1 MRALVV
7 ILALVASSAALA
19 APLGLRM
26 TTNAT
31 TVREGDSFQLDV
43 VLTVDGQ
50 DAVDEFDLPDLTD
63 FSVMQESESQGASIH
78 IVGGRR
84 RVVVEHR
91 RSFVLKATEAG
102 TKQIGEARARLDGST
117 ARAAPITI
125 RVVATK
131 PTPTTTPAPPTAD
144 AVPVPAEEAD
154 SASTSTL
161 PEPGARFGDELPRI
175 FAELRADKRRAFV
188 GEQITLLGEVYS
200 QVPLG
205 QYPRVPGQK
214 PPGFVCLPLDDG
226 TRLQA
231 SQRVL
236 KGRSYYVY
244 PVSRD
249 AIFTTKVGTVTL
261 APLELEVTP
270 AGSFFSRSQDVRL
283 KSAPVVLEIMPLPDP
298 VPPDFLPEN
307 VGRLELR
314 ASVRPTAVKPG
325 EPFTLAVEAVG
336 WGNPD
341 AFVLPRWD
349 GDGDARLFPPTT
361 KRERRDR
368 DGLVAG
374 RVLEET
380 LVQAQRP
387 GRITIPAL
395 SMTVFDPGEGRFVT
409 KQTGPVS
416 VVVGGAAAAGA
427 APPATTS
434 KRQRIGQGARPLALD
449 VEPRGHAAF
458 AFAPAV
464 GGVIFGL
471 GVIVGVVGRLRRRRQ
486 ESAAGQQAR
495 RRAERAAAAAAA
507 RDAVDVAAA
516 HRLLLDGLAERCGSD
531 VRACEAA
538 GLPDLLVQRGLGAH
552 LAGRVARAILAGE
565 AARFAPGGQKAEAV
579 AELLA
584 CLMLVDG
591 RDGDAGRS
599 A

>member
-1 MRALVV
+1 MRALCA
-7 ILALVASSAALA
+7 ALLVLVSSSALA

-63 FSVMQESESQGASIH
+63 FSVLQESEAQGASIH

-91 RSFVLKATEAG
+91 RSFVLKATEPG
-102 TKQIGEARARLDGST
+102 TKQIGEAVARLDGST

-125 RVVATK
+125 RVIPTRPAPA
-131 PTPTTTPAPPTAD
+131 PTPALSSTSD
-144 AVPVPAEEAD
+144 AVPVTPEPEA
-154 SASTSTL
+154 APSTMA
-161 PEPGARFGDELPRI
+161 EPGARFGDELPRI

-231 SQRVL
+231 TQRVL
-236 KGRSYYVY
+236 GGRSYYVY

-249 AIFTTKVGTVTL
+249 AIFTTRVGRVTL

-270 AGSFFSRSQDVRL
+270 AGSFFSRTQDVRL
-283 KSAPVVLEIMPLPDP
+283 KSAPVELEIVALPEP
-298 VPPDFLPEN
+298 VPPDFQPEN

-314 ASVRPTAVKPG
+314 ATARPTAVKPG
-325 EPFTLAVEAVG
+325 EPFTLAVEVVG

-341 AFVLPRWD
+341 AFVLPRWA

-361 KRERRDR
+361 KRERRDQE
-368 DGLVAG
+368 GLIAG
-374 RVLEET
+374 RVIEET
-380 LVQAQRP
+380 LVQSGRP
-387 GRITIPAL
+387 GRITIPPL
-395 SMTVFDPGEGRFVT
+395 QMVVFDPSEGRFVT
-409 KQTGPVS
+409 KSTAPLT
-416 VVVGGAAAAGA
+416 VVVGGGPAVAANGA
-427 APPATTS
+427 ATPT
-434 KRQRIGQGARPLALD
+434 KRQLIGHGARPLALD
-449 VEPRGHAAF
+449 IDPRGSAAF
-458 AFAPAV
+458 AHAPGIGAVIGAV
-464 GGVIFGL
+464 GVL
-471 GVIVGVVGRLRRRRQ
+471 VGVVGRLRRRR
-486 ESAAGQQAR
+486 EDSAAGQQAR

-507 RDAVDVAAA
+507 RDAVDVGAA
-516 HRLLLDGLAERCGSD
+516 HRLLLDALAERCGSD
-531 VRACEAA
+531 VRACESAQ
-538 GLPDLLVQRGLGAH
+538 LPDTLVERGLGAG
-552 LAGRVARAILAGE
+552 LAARVARAIVAGE

-579 AELLA
+579 TELLA
-584 CLMLVDG
+584 CLAVVD
-591 RDGDAGRS
+591 DEAGRS

>member
-7 ILALVASSAALA
+7 CLALLTSAAGLA

-63 FSVMQESESQGASIH
+63 FSVMQESESQAASIH

-125 RVVATK
+125 RVVPTRTTAT
-131 PTPTTTPAPPTAD
+131 PPPTTAPPGTAD
-144 AVPVPAEEAD
+144 ATPVAPDDVESAPA
-154 SASTSTL
+154 STL
-161 PEPGARFGDELPRI
+161 PEPGARFGDDLPRI

-231 SQRVL
+231 TQRVL

-249 AIFTTKVGTVTL
+249 AIFTMKPGPVTL
-261 APLELEVTP
+261 APLELEVSP
-270 AGSFFSRSQDVRL
+270 AGSFFSRGQDVRL
-283 KSAPVVLEIMPLPDP
+283 KSAPVALEIVPLPEP
-298 VPPDFLPEN
+298 VPPGFVPEN
-307 VGRLELR
+307 VGRIELR
-314 ASVRPTAVKPG
+314 ASARPTAVKPG
-325 EPFTLAVEAVG
+325 EPFTLAIEAVG
-336 WGNPD
+336 WGNLD
-341 AFVLPRWD
+341 AFVLPRWT
-349 GDGDARLFPPTT
+349 GDADARLFPPTT

-368 DGLVAG
+368 EGLVAG

-380 LVQAQRP
+380 LVQVQRP
-387 GRITIPAL
+387 TRLTIPAL
-395 SMTVFDPGEGRFVT
+395 EMVVFDPGEGRFVT
-409 KQTGPVS
+409 KSTAPVS
-416 VVVGGAAAAGA
+416 VVVGGAPLVADAAA
-427 APPATTS
+427 TTTP
-434 KRQRIGQGARPLALD
+434 KRQLIGLGARPLALD
-449 VEPRGHAAF
+449 VDPQGGASF
-458 AFAPAV
+458 AHAPAA
-464 GGVIFGL
+464 GGVIFALGL
-471 GVIVGVVGRLRRRRQ
+471 GVGIAGRWRRRR
-486 ESAAGQQAR
+486 EDSAAGQRAR
-495 RRAERAAAAAAA
+495 RRAERAAAADGARAAA
-507 RDAVDVAAA
+507 DVAAA
-516 HRLLLDGLAERCGSD
+516 HRLLLDALAERCGND

-538 GLPDLLVQRGLGAH
+538 SLPDLLVERGLGAG

-579 AELLA
+579 GELLA
-584 CLMLVDG
+584 CLGLVD
-591 RDGDAGRS
+591 DAGS
-599 A
+599 ST

>member
-1 MRALVV
+1 MRALC
-7 ILALVASSAALA
+7 LAFIAFAASSSMA
-19 APLGLRM
+19 APLGLKM

-63 FSVMQESESQGASIH
+63 FTVMQESEAQGASIH

-91 RSFVLKATEAG
+91 RSFVLKATEPG
-102 TKQIGEARARLDGST
+102 TKQIGEAVARLDGST

-125 RVVATK
+125 RVIPTK
-131 PTPTTTPAPPTAD
+131 PEPATAPTPSSSTAD
-144 AVPVPAEEAD
+144 ATPVTSEPEA
-154 SASTSTL
+154 AAPSTM

-236 KGRSYYVY
+236 GGRSYYVY

-249 AIFTTKVGTVTL
+249 AVFTTKAGRVTL

-270 AGSFFSRSQDVRL
+270 AGSFFSRTQDVRL
-283 KSAPVVLEIMPLPDP
+283 KSAPVDLEIVPLPEP
-298 VPPDFLPEN
+298 VPPDFQPEN

-314 ASVRPTAVKPG
+314 ASARPTAVKPG
-325 EPFTLAVEAVG
+325 EPFTLAVELVG

-341 AFVLPRWD
+341 AFVLPRWS

-361 KRERRDR
+361 KRERRDQ

-374 RVLEET
+374 RVIEET
-380 LVQAQRP
+380 LVQAARP
-387 GRITIPAL
+387 GRLAIPPL
-395 SMTVFDPGEGRFVT
+395 QMVVFDPAEGRFVT
-409 KQTGPVS
+409 KSTAPIN
-416 VVVGGAAAAGA
+416 VVVGGGPAVVGDGATA
-427 APPATTS
+427 AP
-434 KRQRIGQGARPLALD
+434 KRQLIGHGARPLALD
-449 VEPRGHAAF
+449 IEPRGNAAF
-458 AFAPAV
+458 THAPVAGAAV
-464 GGVIFGL
+464 GVIGV
-471 GVIVGVVGRLRRRRQ
+471 VVGVVGLVRRRRRD
-486 ESAAGQQAR
+486 SDAGQQAR
-495 RRAERAAAAAAA
+495 RRTERAAAASAA
-507 RDAVDVAAA
+507 REASDVAAA
-516 HRLLLDGLAERCGSD
+516 HRLLLDALAERYGSD
-531 VRACEAA
+531 VRACETAVLSDTLVERGVGA
-538 GLPDLLVQRGLGAH
+538 GLA
-552 LAGRVARAILAGE
+552 ARVARAFLASE
-565 AARFAPGGQKAEAV
+565 AARFAPGGQKTEAV

-584 CLMLVDG
+584 CLALIDEES
-591 RDGDAGRS
+591 GRS
-599 A
+599 P